1 MDPEEPRPG
10 EGGRDSPVSRL
21 ERALRTGSWRGA
33 PRPRRD
39 RPAIPPAP
47 PPRRRH
53 LRKRILAALLLL
65 VLIAVIAAVIAA
77 PRLLDRGEL
86 TVLVLGASDAADQ
99 PPDSIMFLR
108 ADLASGQV
116 ALLSVPADIW
126 ITGAD
131 GRGHQAGALLEEPD
145 GLAQLTRRLYLV
157 TPQYRITLPADGLPK
172 LVNAVGGVDVD
183 VGPRPVNAY
192 DEAAGWHLHLLPGKQ
207 HLHGEQAAAYLRYRT
222 PQAGPCPICGAT
234 WNKAEG
240 EETGELARIAR
251 RQAVLRAV
259 LAKLRGAGVLWRAPR
274 VLWAA
279 RRVEHNL
286 TFRQVLALG
295 NSLRRSP
302 VLEFATYPTESQG
315 RRLLPSPE
323 RAARLEGPVRGIL
336 AGRVTVRNG
345 AGSPGLAGR
354 VATLLA
360 RKGFLVLPPEN
371 AARAAHTTI
380 EGPAELSR
388 EVQQAL
394 GYGSCAYQD
403 SKDVVVTI
411 GLDAPSP
418 E

>member
-1 MDPEEPRPG
+1 
-10 EGGRDSPVSRL
+10 VL
-21 ERALRTGSWRGA
+21 
-33 PRPRRD
+33 
-39 RPAIPPAP
+39 
-47 PPRRRH
+47 
-53 LRKRILAALLLL
+53 LAVVAG
-65 VLIAVIAAVIAA
+65 VIAE

-86 TVLVLGASDAADQ
+86 TVLVLGANEAADQ
-99 PPDSIMFLR
+99 PPDSITFLR
-108 ADLASGQV
+108 ADLGSGQV
-116 ALLSVPADIW
+116 ALLSVPADTW
-126 ITGAD
+126 IAGAD
-131 GRGHQAGALLEEPD
+131 GEGHKASALLEEPD
-145 GLAQLTRRLYLV
+145 GLAELARRLYLAA
-157 TPQYRITLPADGLPK
+157 PQHRITLPADGLPK
-172 LVNAVGGVDVD
+172 LVDAVGGVDTD
-183 VGPRPVNAY
+183 VGPLPVNAY

-207 HLHGEQAAAYLRYRT
+207 HLRGEQAAGYLRYGG

-240 EETGELARIAR
+240 GETGELARLAR
-251 RQAVLRAV
+251 RQALLGAV
-259 LAKLRGAGVLWRAPR
+259 LTKLRGAGVLWRAPR

-279 RRVEHNL
+279 RRVDHDL

-295 NSLRRSP
+295 NSLRRSA
-302 VLEFATYPTESQG
+302 VLEFAVYPTESEG
-315 RRLLPSPE
+315 SRLLPSPE

-336 AGRVTVRNG
+336 AGRVIVRNA

-371 AARAAHTTI
+371 AARTARTTI
-380 EGPAELSR
+380 EGPAALSR

-403 SKDVVVTI
+403 SRDVVVTI